1 MNKNEVIK
9 RLELVKTGIEINDMD
24 IINLQITKLK
34 GLTTDKEADDILTKL
49 EINDYSSVIADIES
63 YTAQHEGVVIYE
75 DKEVQGLK
83 LELKVLEKQLQETTG
98 TKNEYI
104 SVIEEF
110 NSLYRLKLGDLI
122 SRILE
127 IEKELLRKQIIEK
140 EKTFKEKKEAYEQI
154 KEEYKKLKIKHQA
167 FEKKLDGMD
176 EFDDAYD
183 KVYEKFQA
191 LKRELN
197 KKENELNKKR
207 KEAKKAKKEFEE
219 DPTTQEY
226 QEANK
231 DYDEFHNDY
240 KEELNRKRYDL
251 NDEQKVEL
259 KKVYRKAVKLCHPDI
274 VTDEH
279 QIQAKSIIQKLNDAY
294 MERNLSKVKEI
305 LLFLENGEGFGKMS
319 DTIQDKDVLKSKII
333 ELRKKLDE
341 TKDEIEKIKSD
352 ETFKTIQTIDDWEV
366 YFAEMKVALQKKY
379 ENLLDENHDEK
390 SQVIETAEP
399 ATGKKDY
406 DDYWERPF

>member
-1 MNKNEVIK
+1 MTEILK
-9 RLELVKTGIEINDMD
+9 RLEIVKTGIEIDDTD
-24 IINLQITKLK
+24 IIELQMEKLHTLPIDTEVREILYKLK
-34 GLTTDKEADDILTKL
+34 RNEYVAGLKDIKNY
-49 EINDYSSVIADIES
+49 IGQFVGVIV
-63 YTAQHEGVVIYE
+63 YEG
-75 DKEVQGLK
+75 KEVQGLK
-83 LELKVLEKQLQETTG
+83 FELKILEKQLQETTG
-98 TKNEYI
+98 IKNEYI

-127 IEKELLRKQIIEK
+127 IEKELLRKKIIEK

-154 KEEYKKLKIKHQA
+154 KEEYKNLKIKHQA
-167 FEKKLDGMD
+167 FEKKLEGMD

-197 KKENELNKKR
+197 KKENELNTKR
-207 KEAKKAKKEFEE
+207 KEAKKAKKDFEE
-219 DPTTQEY
+219 DPTTQEFH
-226 QEANK
+226 EANK

-240 KEELNRKRYDL
+240 REELNRKRYDL
-251 NDEQKVEL
+251 NDEQKFEL
-259 KKVYRKAVKLCHPDI
+259 KRLYRKAVKLCHPDI

-279 QIQAKSIIQKLNDAY
+279 QIQAKSIIQKLNEAY
-294 MERNLSKVKEI
+294 LERNLLKVKEI

-319 DTIQDKDVLKSKII
+319 DTIQDKDVLKLKII

-341 TKDEIEKIKSD
+341 TEEEIEKIKSD

-399 ATGKKDY
+399 ATGKKDD